1 MNITAL
7 TLENFGKFKKFECD
21 FTPGLNVIKGDNE
34 SGKTT
39 IVTAIAAA
47 LYGNPEKQTV
57 FENANWN
64 ARSSGGNCP
73 DVKIKAA
80 IDGADFNGLLEKDF
94 GAGKV
99 HLANRD
105 LNLAIDDN
113 DRILEI
119 ITGAVGIPTAE
130 LFQATAC
137 VRQGEITHIGDSIE
151 VIKNKLESLVT
162 GGLQDLAA
170 SDIVSRID
178 KRISAITS
186 KDAQNPGLLQ
196 RIEKSQAEIDYNIDK
211 LKRSIAGLK
220 NFRNSLAQVET
231 AYANTTDDYLS
242 KKDALER
249 LEKQENALLELA
261 DVGKKLDECVSN
273 LDKARTAAKKI
284 SELQSLLDQTVDISA
299 HDREQVEELES
310 TLKYLRPKQRELEK
324 DVENASI
331 EYDSYSVNPVLVG
344 ATAISLAMFVFSIID
359 FVVKLTAFYFHIGGA
374 GMALFMISALTLSRT
389 IQKRS
394 FLKEQLAAKSQK
406 LAEAKKEIEEQSQL
420 LKSLLIKYRIS
431 SADQIRQ
438 IAWKR
443 DEMLNQLKMER
454 DHFESYLGGVS
465 ETELE
470 QQCRDLRVKEAELK
484 ELIQVSKNEK
494 RDPAELERLRQVVAQ
509 LEEQR
514 NTLAG
519 EITVFSRQLETAEG
533 GAELLAS
540 YIERRDE
547 LSARK
552 IKLVEELSILGM
564 TKECIEQ
571 ARQNIMIS
579 TLEVLES
586 RTSEILQMITAG
598 KYSRVR
604 FDKSTLKFE
613 VFADQKNGWVD
624 PEKELSKATVE
635 QIYLTARLA
644 LTELLAEKSK
654 PPIILDDPFD
664 SFDSQRLDNTMK
676 MLKQLAADRQI
687 LLLTSDD
694 RFDRY
699 ADHTIQLQQ
708 I

>member
-1 MNITAL
+1 
-7 TLENFGKFKKFECD
+7 
-21 FTPGLNVIKGDNE
+21 
-34 SGKTT
+34 
-39 IVTAIAAA
+39 
-47 LYGNPEKQTV
+47 
-57 FENANWN
+57 
-64 ARSSGGNCP
+64 
-73 DVKIKAA
+73 
-80 IDGADFNGLLEKDF
+80 
-94 GAGKV
+94 
-99 HLANRD
+99 
-105 LNLAIDDN
+105 
-113 DRILEI
+113 
-119 ITGAVGIPTAE
+119 
-130 LFQATAC
+130 
-137 VRQGEITHIGDSIE
+137 
-151 VIKNKLESLVT
+151 
-162 GGLQDLAA
+162 
-170 SDIVSRID
+170 
-178 KRISAITS
+178 
-186 KDAQNPGLLQ
+186 
-196 RIEKSQAEIDYNIDK
+196 
-211 LKRSIAGLK
+211 
-220 NFRNSLAQVET
+220 
-231 AYANTTDDYLS
+231 
-242 KKDALER
+242 
-249 LEKQENALLELA
+249 
-261 DVGKKLDECVSN
+261 
-273 LDKARTAAKKI
+273 
-284 SELQSLLDQTVDISA
+284 
-299 HDREQVEELES
+299 
-310 TLKYLRPKQRELEK
+310 
-324 DVENASI
+324 
-331 EYDSYSVNPVLVG
+331 
-344 ATAISLAMFVFSIID
+344 
-359 FVVKLTAFYFHIGGA
+359 
-374 GMALFMISALTLSRT
+374 
-389 IQKRS
+389 
-394 FLKEQLAAKSQK
+394 
-406 LAEAKKEIEEQSQL
+406 
-420 LKSLLIKYRIS
+420 
-431 SADQIRQ
+431 
-438 IAWKR
+438 
-443 DEMLNQLKMER
+443 
-454 DHFESYLGGVS
+454 
-465 ETELE
+465 
-470 QQCRDLRVKEAELK
+470 
-484 ELIQVSKNEK
+484 LIQVSKNEK

-533 GAELLAS
+533 GAELMAS
-540 YIERRDE
+540 YVERRDE

>member
-1 MNITAL
+1 MNITGL

-21 FTPGLNVIKGDNE
+21 FTPGLNIIKGGNE

-47 LYGNPEKQTV
+47 LYGNPDKSGITI
-57 FENANWN
+57 NANWN
-64 ARSSGGNCP
+64 AQHAGSSPQN
-73 DVKIKAA
+73 VVIKAA
-80 IDGADFNGLLEKDF
+80 INGTDFSGLLEKDF

-119 ITGAVGIPTAE
+119 ISGAVGIPTAE

-170 SDIVSRID
+170 SDVVGRIDSRIA
-178 KRISAITS
+178 AITS
-186 KDAQNPGLLQ
+186 GDGKNPGLLQ
-196 RIEKSQAEIDYNIDK
+196 RLEKSQSDIDYNIDK
-211 LKRSIAGLK
+211 LKRSIANLK

-231 AYANTTDDYLS
+231 AYANTMDDYQS
-242 KKDALER
+242 KKTALEH
-249 LEKQENALLELA
+249 LQKQESALLELA
-261 DVGKKLDECVSN
+261 EVGKKLDENTSN
-273 LDKARTAAKKI
+273 LEKARAAAKKI
-284 SELQSLLDQTVDISA
+284 AELQSLLDQTIDISA

-324 DVENASI
+324 DVESASV
-331 EYDSYSVNPVLVG
+331 EFDSHSTSPVLVG
-344 ATAISLAMFVFSIID
+344 VAAVSLAMFVFSIID
-359 FVVKLTAFYFHIGGA
+359 FVLHLTNFYFHIGGA
-374 GMALFMISALTLSRT
+374 GMALFMISALTLSRA
-389 IQKRS
+389 IQKKS
-394 FLKEQLAAKSQK
+394 FLKEQLAAKTQK
-406 LAEAKKEIEEQSQL
+406 LTEAKKEMEEQSQL
-420 LKSLLIKYRIS
+420 LKSLLVKYRIS

-438 IAWKR
+438 ISWKR

-470 QQCRDLRVKEAELK
+470 AQCRDLRIKEAELK
-484 ELIQVSKNEK
+484 ELIQVSKDEK
-494 RDPAELERLRQVVAQ
+494 RDPAELERLKLIVAQ

-514 NTLAG
+514 DTLAN

-533 GAELLAS
+533 GAELMAS

-564 TKECIEQ
+564 TKECIEL

-586 RTSEILQMITAG
+586 RTSEILRMITAG
-598 KYSRVR
+598 KYNRVR

-644 LTELLAEKSK
+644 LTELLAEKTK